1 MAVIKTLEVSA
12 QNTFSA
18 KFTLVGDYALSR
30 HEQRRALI
38 CATRDDSAVTLRR
51 YGADGTTVI
60 ASLDL
65 GSVMESVEVPV
76 TGLYDIGVATGN
88 YGAAAVTITV
98 EQ

>member
-1 MAVIKTLEVSA
+1 MGIVASKAITA
-12 QNTFSA
+12 QNQWST
-18 KFTLVGDYALSR
+18 KFQLQGDDGHLPG
-30 HEQRRALI
+30 RRALI
-38 CATRDDSAVTLRR
+38 CATRDDSTVTLRR

-65 GSVMESVEVPV
+65 GSVMETVEVPV
-76 TGLYDIGVATGN
+76 QGIYDIGVATGN

>member
-1 MAVIKTLEVSA
+1 MSVIITKAISA
-12 QNTFSA
+12 QNTWSD
-18 KFTLVGDYALSR
+18 KFELQGDSG
-30 HEQRRALI
+30 HIPTRRALI
-38 CATRDDSAVTLRR
+38 CATRDDSTVTLRR

-65 GSVMESVEVPV
+65 GSVMEAVEIPV

-88 YGAAAVTITV
+88 YGGTALTITV

>member
-38 CATRDDSAVTLRR
+38 CATRDDSPEFL
-51 YGADGTTVI
+51 
-60 ASLDL
+60 
-65 GSVMESVEVPV
+65 
-76 TGLYDIGVATGN
+76 
-88 YGAAAVTITV
+88 
-98 EQ
+98 